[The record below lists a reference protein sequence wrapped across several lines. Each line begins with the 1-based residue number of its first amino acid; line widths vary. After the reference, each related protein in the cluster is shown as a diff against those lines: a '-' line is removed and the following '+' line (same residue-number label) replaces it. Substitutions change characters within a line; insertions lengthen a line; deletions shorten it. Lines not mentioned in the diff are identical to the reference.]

1 MMDPKERKS
10 NEEEITQVRND
21 QQENDSEADSRRN
34 LQTGRGY
41 EDEFDNETKE
51 QDQDEDLDS
60 SEPIN

>member
-1 MMDPKERKS
+1 MDPKERKS

-41 EDEFDNETKE
+41 EDEFDNETEE
-51 QDQDEDLDS
+51 QDQDEDLDP